1 VDTLTPDPGSVDP
14 PGDRPVRDL
23 GPIVGREVPGTAV
36 PVDPSIRDGEERSGA
51 PASSA
56 SLSDPAQPPRGDLVA
71 PSRATQYQTVTTE
84 IREALGDVRAAHRRG
99 PKPNSRPLPN
109 WVSRLAWFLDDAFA
123 VPGTAGRRVGVDGML
138 SFVPVAGDLAGL
150 GLSMVVVLAGVAAG
164 VSIPTTLRML
174 LNVGLESLVG
184 LIPFG
189 GALFD
194 MIYKAN
200 NRNVR
205 LIERDLADRRATSRS
220 SLGVLLGAV
229 LAVAVGAAMALFV
242 VFAGVFLL
250 VAFVAWLVG

>member
-1 VDTLTPDPGSVDP
+1 
-14 PGDRPVRDL
+14 
-23 GPIVGREVPGTAV
+23 
-36 PVDPSIRDGEERSGA
+36 
-51 PASSA
+51 
-56 SLSDPAQPPRGDLVA
+56 
-71 PSRATQYQTVTTE
+71 
-84 IREALGDVRAAHRRG
+84 
-99 PKPNSRPLPN
+99 
-109 WVSRLAWFLDDAFA
+109 
-123 VPGTAGRRVGVDGML
+123 ML

-205 LIERDLADRRATSRS
+205 LIERDLDDRRGTSRS
-220 SLGVLLGAV
+220 SLGVLIGAV
-229 LAVAVGAAMALFV
+229 FAVAVGAAMALFV
-242 VFAGVFLL
+242 VFAGVILL